1 MSLIFVYG
9 TLKRGC
15 RNHAYLE
22 AQSFVGEVRTAPG
35 FRLFDLGEYPGMVP
49 HADDR
54 EGVAGEVW
62 SVDAPCLARLD
73 ALEGLAENL
82 YERKLVPLLAPF
94 TAQKVE
100 TYLYLQPVEGRRAV
114 GPVWRE

>member
-15 RNHAYLE
+15 RNHAYLGG
-22 AQSFVGEVRTAPG
+22 QRFVGEARTAPG

-49 HADDR
+49 QPEDH
-54 EGVAGEVW
+54 EGITGEVW
-62 SVDAPCLARLD
+62 SVDATTLARLD
-73 ALEGLAENL
+73 VLEGTAENL
-82 YERKLVPLLAPF
+82 YERKVIRLLPPF
-94 TAQKVE
+94 EAQAVE
-100 TYLYLQPVEGRRAV
+100 TYLFLGAVEGRPEV